1 MALFDMPEDLLLS
14 YRPAVA
20 EPEDFDSFWTAT
32 LQDARAHQ
40 LNLTVTPV
48 DNGLAVIDTFDV
60 TFAGY
65 DGNPVKAWLH
75 LPVTRTGPLPAVVEY
90 VGYGGGRGLPHERPL
105 WAMAGY
111 AHFIMDTRG
120 QGSKGP
126 KGDTPDPDLA
136 GDPASAGFTTRG
148 IASPETY
155 YYRRVF
161 TDAVRAI
168 DAVRRLSTVDPSRVA
183 VAGTSQG
190 GGIATAAAGLASDL
204 VAVMPDVPFLANFP
218 RALTITDASPYAE
231 ITGYLKVHRDKREQV
246 MRTLSYFD
254 TVNHAKRASA
264 SALYSVGLMDQACP
278 PSTVYASYNH
288 YAGPKQIRVY
298 PFNGHEGGGAFHE
311 AEKLRFAAK
320 PLSG

>member
-1 MALFDMPEDLLLS
+1 MAQFDMPEDRLRS
-14 YRPAVA
+14 YRPAIA

-32 LQDARAHQ
+32 LQDARAHS
-40 LNLTVTPV
+40 LDLTATPV
-48 DNGLAVIDTFDV
+48 DNGLALIDTLDV

-75 LPVTRTGPLPAVVEY
+75 LPVTRTGALPVVVEY

-120 QGSKGP
+120 QGAKGP
-126 KGDTPDPDLA
+126 RGDTPDPDPV
-136 GDPASAGFTTRG
+136 GDPAIAGFTTRG

-161 TDAVRAI
+161 TDGVRAI
-168 DAVRRLSTVDPSRVA
+168 DAVRELPEVDPSRVA

-190 GGIATAAAGLASDL
+190 GGIATAVAGLVSGL
-204 VAVMPDVPFLANFP
+204 VAAMPDVPFLADFP

-231 ITGYLKVHRDKREQV
+231 ITGYLKVRRDQRDQV

-264 SALYSVGLMDQACP
+264 SALYSVGLMDAACP

-288 YAGPKQIRVY
+288 YAGPKEIRVY
-298 PFNGHEGGGAFHE
+298 PFNGHEGGQAFHE
-311 AEKLRFAAK
+311 VEKLRFAAK
-320 PLSG
+320 PLTG

>member
-1 MALFDMPEDLLLS
+1 MALFDLPEDLLLS

-20 EPEDFDSFWTAT
+20 EPEDFDIFWAAT
-32 LQDARAHQ
+32 LQEARAHQ
-40 LNLTVTPV
+40 LDLTVTPV
-48 DNGLAVIDTFDV
+48 DNGLALIDTFDV

-65 DGNPVKAWLH
+65 AGNPVKAWLH

-90 VGYGGGRGLPHERPL
+90 LGYGGGRGLPHERPL
-105 WAMAGY
+105 WAMAGH

-120 QGSKGP
+120 QGAKGP
-126 KGDTPDPDLA
+126 KGDTPDPDPA
-136 GDPASAGFTTRG
+136 GDPAYPGFTTRG

-168 DAVRRLSTVDPSRVA
+168 DAVRQLPAVNPSKVA
-183 VAGTSQG
+183 VTGTSQG
-190 GGIATAAAGLASDL
+190 GGIATAAAGLASGL
-204 VAVMPDVPFLANFP
+204 VAVMPDVPFLADFA
-218 RALTITDASPYAE
+218 RALAITDASPYAE
-231 ITGYLKVHRDKREQV
+231 ITGYLKVHRDKKDQV
-246 MRTLSYFD
+246 LRTLSYFD
-254 TVNHAKRASA
+254 TVNHAKRADA
-264 SALYSVGLMDQACP
+264 PALYSVGLMDQICP

-298 PFNGHEGGGAFHE
+298 PFNGHEGGQAFHE
-311 AEKLRFAAK
+311 AEKLRFAAE

>member
-1 MALFDMPEDLLLS
+1 MALFDLSEDLLRS
-14 YRPAVA
+14 YRPALA
-20 EPEDFDSFWTAT
+20 EPDDFDSFWAAT
-32 LQDARAHQ
+32 LQEARAHQ
-40 LNLTVTPV
+40 LKLTVTPA
-48 DNGLAVIDTFDV
+48 DNGLALIDTFDV

-65 DGNPVKAWLH
+65 AGNPVKAWLH

-120 QGSKGP
+120 QGAKGP
-126 KGDTPDPDLA
+126 QGDTPDPDPA
-136 GDPASAGFTTRG
+136 GDPASPGFTTRG

-168 DAVRRLSTVDPSRVA
+168 DAVRQLPAADPSRVA

-190 GGIATAAAGLASDL
+190 GGIATAAAGLVSGL
-204 VAVMPDVPFLANFP
+204 VAAMPDVPFLADFP
-218 RALTITDASPYAE
+218 RALTITDALPYAE
-231 ITGYLKVHRDKREQV
+231 ITGYLKVHREKRDQV

-264 SALYSVGLMDQACP
+264 SALYSVALMDHTCP

-298 PFNGHEGGGAFHE
+298 PFNGHEGGQAFHE